1 MLDKIGGIR
10 MSIVIL
16 EGVNRTGKST
26 LSALLS
32 TYGYSVMKDNSVH
45 NVCASEKMVYAKGG
59 IVATTQVLEAISS
72 KNVNLVIDRFHLTE
86 VVYGELERGYYAG
99 YVWGIDERLAK
110 AGIKLVYMDDDIKA
124 INERAGKDLERLK
137 FLFDVTFQSSKMEK
151 FQYNLKEPVK
161 KVINWLGV

>member
-26 LSALLS
+26 LAALLS

-45 NVCASEKMVYAKGG
+45 NVCASERMVYSKGG
-59 IVATTQVLEAISS
+59 ILATTQVLEAISNQ
-72 KNVNLVIDRFHLTE
+72 NVKLVIDRFHLTE
-86 VVYGELERGYYAG
+86 LVYGEIERGYFAG
-99 YVWGIDERLAK
+99 YVWGIDDRLAK
-110 AGIKLVYMDDDIKA
+110 AGVKLVYMDDDIKA

-137 FLFDVTFQSSKMEK
+137 FIFDFAFQDSKMEK
-151 FQYNLKEPVK
+151 FKYNLKEPVK